1 MSVDVAATV
10 GTEFVTVAEVDAREH
25 ALRAG
30 GSADA
35 LPRPGTS
42 EARQLRR
49 WITQVLVAERVVAA
63 EASALCARVE
73 DAPAERDLLPDEVAR
88 LEIGSVAAS
97 TLCRTARPR
106 GVRARHRRG
115 PRSATPR
122 CGITTAATRS
132 ASRAVRR
139 RPGAGTA
146 RPSAPTSTTCDPSS
160 PGICWQPPSA
170 ANTAGGWTRD
180 APTSWC
186 SPPATNTPAIR
197 GNPTTPIGTD
207 D

>member
-10 GTEFVTVAEVDAREH
+10 GSELVTVAEVDAREH
-25 ALRAG
+25 ALRSG

-97 TLCRTARPR
+97 TLSEPR
-106 GVRARHRRG
+106 GRAVFARVTAAVRISDAEVRDYHCRNPFRFASRPAAPGGWHGAPVRADLDDVRPVIAGHLLAAAQRREYRRWLDARCADAVVLAPGYEHPGDPRQPDNTHRH
-115 PRSATPR
+115 
-122 CGITTAATRS
+122 
-132 ASRAVRR
+132 
-139 RPGAGTA
+139 
-146 RPSAPTSTTCDPSS
+146 
-160 PGICWQPPSA
+160 
-170 ANTAGGWTRD
+170 
-180 APTSWC
+180 
-186 SPPATNTPAIR
+186 
-197 GNPTTPIGTD
+197 
-207 D
+207 